1 MLAGNVL
8 NGDMPV
14 ADWGAL
20 GCTGA
25 LVLDARE
32 PDEFAA
38 GHVPNAVNLP
48 LSQLRARY
56 EELPKDREIWICCG
70 VGQRA
75 YYATRFLAQH
85 GYRARNLSGGYAT
98 YLARRDAGLA
108 P

>member
-1 MLAGNVL
+1 MRSLLRTQTASALLVCAVGVALPAATLILVIGAGR
-8 NGDMPV
+8 
-14 ADWGAL
+14 
-20 GCTGA
+20 T
-25 LVLDARE
+25 
-32 PDEFAA
+32 
-38 GHVPNAVNLP
+38 
-48 LSQLRARY
+48 LRLTY
-56 EELPKDREIWICCG
+56 EELPKDRDIWICCG